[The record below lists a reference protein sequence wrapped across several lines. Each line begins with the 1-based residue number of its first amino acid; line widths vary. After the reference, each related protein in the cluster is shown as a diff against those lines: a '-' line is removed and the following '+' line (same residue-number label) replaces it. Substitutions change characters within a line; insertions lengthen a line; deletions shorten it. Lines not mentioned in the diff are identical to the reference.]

1 MIVGLGIDLVE
12 IAKLEPNL
20 QRERYL
26 ARLFTPAEIAAC
38 RATARPAEHFAGKFA
53 VKEAFMKAL
62 GAGLGQGVAFTQIE
76 VLGEDSGRPQ
86 ARALSGMALQI
97 WEALE
102 VPAVHVSL
110 SHIAGLAT
118 AVVILERVESRR

>member
-1 MIVGLGIDLVE
+1 MIVGLGIDLVA

-38 RATARPAEHFAGKFA
+38 RGTARPAEHFAGKFA

-62 GAGLGQGVAFTQIE
+62 GAGLRQGVAFSQIE
-76 VLGEDSGRPQ
+76 VLDEASGRPQ
-86 ARALSGMALQI
+86 ARAVGGVARQGLEALQATAI
-97 WEALE
+97 
-102 VPAVHVSL
+102 HVSL
-110 SHIAGLAT
+110 SHGGGMAV
-118 AVVILERVESRR
+118 AVVILERETDP